1 MRRAGPWL
9 RWVGMLIEL
18 IGITA
23 VVRDPGGRV
32 VPVLP
37 MPGGAKASAGYLIFA
52 LGLVLWITSQVLL
65 AIGRRREP

>member
-1 MRRAGPWL
+1 MRRAGQWL
-9 RWVGMLIEL
+9 RWIGMLLEL

-23 VVRDPGGRV
+23 VVCDPGGRV

-37 MPGGAKASAGYLIFA
+37 IPGRATASAGYLIFA

-65 AIGRRREP
+65 AVGRRPEP